1 MKQMLLKPAMA
12 ASVFLIS
19 VAVCE
24 IFAKPLFGV
33 RHSAEYFAFNY
44 VPFLVLSLLLFA
56 VTNKSVFS
64 FFVSGIFA
72 IALVAV
78 NNIKYSILG
87 KPLIP
92 SDFLLATHFFESP
105 DLYLRYINVT
115 SSSCVMLAVASMV
128 LFYRIEKKQLTTTR
142 KAVLLRVAIAAVALT
157 FFASIDNADSFVAKT
172 YSRNSLRYSS
182 WDPRSSVNSSGLFY
196 TFIRLSEQADFSIP
210 DHYGDPSLVKRAA
223 GTAPDAQAP
232 GKRPAPLPDIVV
244 VQSESFYDL
253 RQHDLR
259 FDEAAYAGYDRTAK
273 KAAVSGNLGV
283 RTVGGNT
290 AKTEF
295 SFLTGIES
303 NVLPAGCE
311 YPYRSLVRRN
321 IWSIA
326 WYLRSLGYSTIAIHP
341 YTRTFWDRD
350 IALQFLGFD
359 KFIDGGSFTVGQME
373 GLYVSDQA
381 VADSIAAVRREAK
394 SPLFIFA
401 ITMENHGPWDKRR
414 VANRRKFRIQGD
426 VEAQDATKIG
436 RYLHHVANAG
446 EMASDMTRQMKKTG
460 RPCVLAFYGDH
471 APGFGGTLE
480 RIRLR
485 PGRSVTETPYFIWK
499 NFGAPAH
506 IGRDLDVSFL
516 ASEILD
522 QAGINDDVYFRANS
536 YMKSANGGIFGTI
549 DQSKELNRSYT
560 QLMYDNLLGK
570 LSDVQ
575 FHSRKML

>member
-426 VEAQDATKIG
+426 VEAQDTTKIG

-446 EMASDMTRQMKKTG
+446 EMAFDMTRQMKKTG

-570 LSDVQ
+570 LPDVQ